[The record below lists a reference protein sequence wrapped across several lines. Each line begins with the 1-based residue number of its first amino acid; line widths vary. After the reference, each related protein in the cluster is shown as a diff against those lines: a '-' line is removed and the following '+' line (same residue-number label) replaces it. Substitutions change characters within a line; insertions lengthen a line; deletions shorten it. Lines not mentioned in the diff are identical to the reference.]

1 MCPLSAAALD
11 TDSTFPAK
19 HDHQARQSVAA
30 FTATA
35 VRSSR
40 QQMYGQDRVARRWA
54 VLVAVAAA
62 DDRERAFSAL
72 FSLFRTFL
80 EEKVKS
86 FFLLTLL
93 N

>member
-1 MCPLSAAALD
+1 MCPLSAAVLD

-40 QQMYGQDRVARRWA
+40 QQMYGQDKDARRWA

-62 DDRERAFSAL
+62 AATARDCQRAFL
-72 FSLFRTFL
+72 FLAFLF
-80 EEKVKS
+80 
-86 FFLLTLL
+86 FFESTSE
-93 N
+93 NG